1 MAEPVRIVLLGG
13 LGEIGRNCLAIEQG
27 AGDDRSILV
36 IDCGIMFPSPDL
48 HGIDLVLP
56 DFTYL
61 RENAPLLSGLVA
73 THGHEDHV
81 GGIQFLLRDEH
92 GIGDQRNTPLPV
104 YGSRLTLG
112 LARNRIEEAGLLG
125 RVDFV
130 ATNDGDRVSIGPFEV
145 EFVPVTHS
153 VPHAHAIVVRTDQ
166 GVILHSGDYKLDL
179 TPVDDRRCDLARL
192 GEIARSEGIR
202 LLLADSTNAEEPGF
216 APSETSVGSVLR
228 QVFAEHEGRRI
239 ITASFASH
247 LHRIQQ
253 IADAAVAAGRK
264 VATLGLSM
272 RKNVRLGRDLGV
284 ISIPDASLIDVE
296 DIDQYP
302 PGEICVI
309 STGSQGE
316 PMSALALLARGENR
330 FVKLGDTDTV
340 VLSSHA
346 IPGNESNVNR
356 VIDGL
361 LRRGAKVVHSGVADV
376 HATGHAQADDIKT
389 YLSIVQPEWFV
400 PVHGEYRH
408 LVANA
413 ALGRVMGISDDRILL
428 CEDGD
433 VLLVDDDGAGH
444 FDRVPAG
451 YVYVDGIIG
460 DVGNGV
466 IRDRRALA
474 EEGVVVVVVT
484 VDVQTG
490 MVLTGP
496 EIITRGWVYAP
507 EAEDLLDEACDTV
520 AAAVERA
527 LADGTRD
534 VEALERE
541 VRRSAGRFVNQRTK
555 AAPNDCSRR
564 NGNMIRFVVVVAAVA
579 MGISACGSTSDVV
592 RPVVGQIPAAVDAI
606 EAELGS
612 DLEYFEISADLGGV
626 TLILAESASDDSGEV
641 VGMFATTYRWE
652 SGELTSSGET
662 MAAEGATFGSSS
674 IDLNPEK
681 LFEQIDAELSV
692 PVIVDVAI
700 QGTGT
705 GSTVIDATVVNGKG
719 GTLLVLLSADGRIL
733 GVQAS

>member
-1 MAEPVRIVLLGG
+1 VADPVRVVLLGG
-13 LGEIGRNCLAIEQG
+13 LGEIGRNCMVIEQG
-27 AGDDRSILV
+27 SGSSRSSII

-61 RENAPLLSGLVA
+61 REHADEIAGLVA

-92 GIGDQRNTPLPV
+92 GIGDVRSVPLPIF
-104 YGSRLTLG
+104 GSRLTLG

-125 RVDFV
+125 RCEFV
-130 ATNDGDRVSIGPFEV
+130 SVADGDRVDIGPFGV

-153 VPHAHAIVVRTDQ
+153 VPHAHAIAVHTSQ
-166 GVILHSGDYKLDL
+166 GVVLHSGDYKLDL

-192 GEIARSEGIR
+192 GQIASTEGVR
-202 LLLADSTNAEEPGF
+202 VLLADSTNAEEPGF
-216 APSETSVGSVLR
+216 APSETSVGQVLHNL
-228 QVFAEHEGRRI
+228 FSEHRDRRI

-253 IADAAVAAGRK
+253 IADAAVASGRK

-284 ISIPDASLIDVE
+284 LDIPESSLIDIE
-296 DIDQYP
+296 EIDRHRP
-302 PGEICVI
+302 EEICVI

-330 FVKLGDTDTV
+330 FVTVDEHDTV
-340 VLSSHA
+340 ILSSHA

-361 LRRGAKVVHSGVADV
+361 LRRGARVVHSGVADV

-389 YLSIVQPEWFV
+389 YLSIVKPEWYV
-400 PVHGEYRH
+400 PIHGEYRH

-413 ALGRVMGISDDRILL
+413 ALGRRMGVAPDQVML

-433 VLLVDDDGAGH
+433 VIVIDDDGLRLG
-444 FDRVPAG
+444 DRVPAG

-460 DVGNGV
+460 DVGTGV
-466 IRDRRALA
+466 IRDRRVLA

-484 VDVQTG
+484 VDVQTAEI
-490 MVLTGP
+490 VTGP

-520 AAAVERA
+520 AEAVQRA
-527 LADGTRD
+527 LGGGVRD
-534 VEALERE
+534 VEALERD
-541 VRRSAGRFVNQRTK
+541 VRRAAGKFVNERT
-555 AAPNDCSRR
+555 RR
-564 NGNMIRFVVVVAAVA
+564 RPMIV
-579 MGISACGSTSDVV
+579 
-592 RPVVGQIPAAVDAI
+592 PVV
-606 EAELGS
+606 
-612 DLEYFEISADLGGV
+612 
-626 TLILAESASDDSGEV
+626 
-641 VGMFATTYRWE
+641 M
-652 SGELTSSGET
+652 ET
-662 MAAEGATFGSSS
+662 
-674 IDLNPEK
+674 
-681 LFEQIDAELSV
+681 
-692 PVIVDVAI
+692 
-700 QGTGT
+700 
-705 GSTVIDATVVNGKG
+705 
-719 GTLLVLLSADGRIL
+719 
-733 GVQAS
+733 